1 LATAIVACALMFA
14 WQQILLPQPFSYFEM
29 SMLLANAGPLA
40 FGAMGLTIVFIVRG
54 LDMSCGAVVALVN
67 VLVASIPAQSTGAQ
81 IAIGLGAM
89 VLGATVGAVNGYFI
103 AVLRLQP
110 VVVTLATMFIL
121 MGVNLL
127 IMPTPGGTVP
137 SGIVQS
143 FTGDLVTDVIPAPLA
158 IIAIGLVGWLLL
170 RRSRFGT
177 TLFAVGSSEP
187 AAFANGINVTK
198 TKFLAYVLAGALYGV
213 GGLFLAAQTNT
224 GDPLIG
230 SGMLLHIFTATV
242 LGGTSLNG
250 GRGGCVGT
258 VLGALTLMLTSSV
271 LLTLDFSSP
280 WTLIAEALIL
290 IIAVLGASLPHRS
303 AFVEKLK
310 AASGHLGSM
319 IAARKGIRA
328 PTAPRGQITT
338 TWTPRPIPEL
348 GAPGLAHW
356 LRRHREQ
363 IRLIVPAWILLV
375 VVYGITVAMIGWS
388 SISLNYFNS
397 LLMLSVV
404 LAVLGLGQGVVV
416 MSGGLDL
423 SVPSTLALCG
433 VLLASLSNGSDIA
446 ALWAIPLV
454 LAAGALIGLFN
465 GLGVAVFS
473 IPAIIITLASNG
485 MLQGIALLY
494 TGGFAVGA
502 APPMLIALFAERWFG
517 LAPVV
522 WLLLVF
528 VAAAMWLV
536 NVSVFGRRL
545 VAVGSNARVARLSGV
560 AVGRAIVLVYVLSGF
575 CSALAG
581 ILLVGFSKVAFLSMG
596 SSFQLPS
603 IAAVLVGGTLVTGGR
618 GHYLGILGGALLL
631 VSVGTLVSGAN
642 LPVALRDVVFG
653 LVMFGAVL
661 GLRDRHAG

>member
-1 LATAIVACALMFA
+1 
-14 WQQILLPQPFSYFEM
+14 
-29 SMLLANAGPLA
+29 
-40 FGAMGLTIVFIVRG
+40 
-54 LDMSCGAVVALVN
+54 VALVN
-67 VLVASIPAQSTGAQ
+67 VLVASISAQSAWAQ

-89 VLGATVGAVNGYFI
+89 VLGAAAGAVNGYFI

-137 SGIVQS
+137 SGIVQF

-158 IIAIGLVGWLLL
+158 IIAIGLAGWLLL
-170 RRSRFGT
+170 RRSRLGT

-187 AAFANGINVTK
+187 AAFANGINVVK

-280 WTLIAEALIL
+280 WTSIVEALIL
-290 IIAVLGASLPHRS
+290 ITAVLGASLPHRS

-310 AASGHLGSM
+310 TASGHLGSM
-319 IAARKGIRA
+319 IARRGIRA
-328 PTAPRGQITT
+328 QTAPRGQITT

-348 GAPGLAHW
+348 GAPGFAHW

-363 IRLIVPAWILLV
+363 IRLIMPPWILLV
-375 VVYGITVAMIGWS
+375 MVYGITVAMIGWS

-446 ALWAIPLV
+446 ALWAVPLV

-502 APPMLIALFAERWFG
+502 GPPMLIALFAERWFG

-522 WLLLVF
+522 WLLLAF
-528 VAAAMWLV
+528 VAAAIWLV

-560 AVGRAIVLVYVLSGF
+560 AVGRAIILVYVLSGF

-603 IAAVLVGGTLVTGGR
+603 LAAVLVGGTLVTGGR